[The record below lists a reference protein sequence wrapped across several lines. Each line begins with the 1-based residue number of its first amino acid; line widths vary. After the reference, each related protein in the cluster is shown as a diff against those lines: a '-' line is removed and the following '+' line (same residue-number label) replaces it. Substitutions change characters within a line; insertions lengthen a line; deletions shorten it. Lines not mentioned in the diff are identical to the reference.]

1 MAGSGSKSRGEGTCV
16 RVASALRRA
25 APVLLSALAAAM
37 LSGCGTI
44 SQKFSEAASQVPG
57 IALPADAP
65 ERTSETG
72 QYPAVHDLPPPRNT
86 ETLTAIERQLRDAR
100 TQQQTSNA
108 AILAESADRDK
119 KEQEMKDLK
128 AAQAAAAAQ
137 AGR

>member
-1 MAGSGSKSRGEGTCV
+1 VRLAFACVLYRG
-16 RVASALRRA
+16 
-25 APVLLSALAAAM
+25 APVLLSVLATAM

-65 ERTSETG
+65 ERTSERAA
-72 QYPAVHDLPPPRNT
+72 YPAVHDLPPPRNI
-86 ETLTAIERQLRDAR
+86 ETLTAVERADAERELREAR

-119 KEQEMKDLK
+119 KEQQMKDLR